1 MNQIDIESTDLNLLK
16 VFEAIYDEGG
26 AGRAA
31 LRLGVTQSAVS
42 AALARLRVLYA
53 DPLFVRTGRGL
64 SPSLRARELRPII
77 GEALDKC
84 RQSLSLARPGAAGFG
99 GRSVT
104 LGLSDDF
111 EIALGREAI
120 AALAVAAPGLRLI
133 FRQTHSR
140 VAADM
145 LMARE
150 VDLVIASG
158 GLTAPALQRV
168 TVGQGGYACLV
179 DPASLAPG
187 QDALSVEDFTRRPHV
202 LVSSGGFIGVVDEVL
217 HGLGLSRRVLAS
229 TTHFSALAFLVRG
242 GDALATLPAHAA
254 RGLAA
259 VAGLR
264 RLPCPIAMP
273 DYAIEMG
280 WRADALRDE
289 AVAVARR
296 CLLGLLQGYGWVTAP
311 ALPE

>member
-120 AALAVAAPGLRLI
+120 AAMAVAAPGLRLI

-168 TVGQGGYACLV
+168 TVGQGG
-179 DPASLAPG
+179 
-187 QDALSVEDFTRRPHV
+187 
-202 LVSSGGFIGVVDEVL
+202 
-217 HGLGLSRRVLAS
+217 
-229 TTHFSALAFLVRG
+229 
-242 GDALATLPAHAA
+242 
-254 RGLAA
+254 
-259 VAGLR
+259 
-264 RLPCPIAMP
+264 AMP
-273 DYAIEMG
+273 AWWIRPA
-280 WRADALRDE
+280 WRR
-289 AVAVARR
+289 ARMR
-296 CLLGLLQGYGWVTAP
+296 CRWRISPGVHTCWCRRA
-311 ALPE
+311 ASSAWSMKCCMAWA

>member
-140 VAADM
+140 LVADM

-168 TVGQGGYACLV
+168 TVG
-179 DPASLAPG
+179 
-187 QDALSVEDFTRRPHV
+187 
-202 LVSSGGFIGVVDEVL
+202 
-217 HGLGLSRRVLAS
+217 
-229 TTHFSALAFLVRG
+229 
-242 GDALATLPAHAA
+242 
-254 RGLAA
+254 
-259 VAGLR
+259 
-264 RLPCPIAMP
+264 
-273 DYAIEMG
+273 
-280 WRADALRDE
+280 
-289 AVAVARR
+289 
-296 CLLGLLQGYGWVTAP
+296 
-311 ALPE
+311 

>member
-168 TVGQGGYACLV
+168 TVGQG
-179 DPASLAPG
+179 
-187 QDALSVEDFTRRPHV
+187 
-202 LVSSGGFIGVVDEVL
+202 
-217 HGLGLSRRVLAS
+217 
-229 TTHFSALAFLVRG
+229 
-242 GDALATLPAHAA
+242 
-254 RGLAA
+254 
-259 VAGLR
+259 
-264 RLPCPIAMP
+264 AMP
-273 DYAIEMG
+273 AWWIRPA
-280 WRADALRDE
+280 WRR
-289 AVAVARR
+289 ARMR
-296 CLLGLLQGYGWVTAP
+296 CRWRTSPGVRTCWCRRA
-311 ALPE
+311 ASSAWSMKCCMAWA

>member
-1 MNQIDIESTDLNLLK
+1 M
-16 VFEAIYDEGG
+16 
-26 AGRAA
+26 
-31 LRLGVTQSAVS
+31 
-42 AALARLRVLYA
+42 LYA

-140 VAADM
+140 LVADM

-217 HGLGLSRRVLAS
+217 HGQGLKRRVLAA
-229 TTHFSALAFLVRG
+229 TTHFSALAFLLQG
-242 GDALATLPAHAA
+242 GEALATLPTHAA

-264 RLPCPIAMP
+264 LLPCPIAMP
-273 DYAIEMG
+273 GYAIEMG

-296 CLLGLLQGYGWVTAP
+296 CLLDLLQGYGWAP
-311 ALPE
+311 SPAAA